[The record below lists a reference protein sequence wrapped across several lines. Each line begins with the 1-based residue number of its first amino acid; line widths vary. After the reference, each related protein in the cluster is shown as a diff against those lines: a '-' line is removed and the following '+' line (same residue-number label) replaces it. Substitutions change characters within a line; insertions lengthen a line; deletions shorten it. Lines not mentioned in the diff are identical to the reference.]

1 MHHRTGLSQGRTRT
15 RPNRSLAVA
24 AAAFVILTA
33 ACSSSNAADEPD
45 VAVALAEASAEFA
58 ATFESDGP
66 PFLHRPIDRVAPTF
80 TLTDQKGEEVSL
92 SDFAGKWVVVDWVF
106 SNCTTFCPLLT
117 GQMNQV
123 HRGLGDAVGDEIQM
137 ITISFDPVRDT
148 PQVLADHSSRV
159 TGGAEGWSWLTG
171 TSEQTDAVAAAYGV
185 SYDPSDPVAGIAQF
199 DHTALMVVIGPD
211 GREKHRYLGT
221 GWADDVMQ
229 RLNAE
234 ALGLAP
240 PPAVVAAEPTA
251 EPAEVNADVAELL
264 APAIA
269 LPWEE
274 FELEPGVSSQVLYQ
288 FPSKG
293 QMLTYVDTVAE
304 DAIGQG
310 VEVKR
315 LELSAMKIRL
325 VKWADDRAVAI
336 GYDTNLAVTVE
347 GESSRAVLDALNVLD
362 SEWCCGTAG
371 D

>member
-1 MHHRTGLSQGRTRT
+1 MHHRTRLPQGHLTT
-15 RPNRSLAVA
+15 RPTRSLAVFA
-24 AAAFVILTA
+24 ALLILTA
-33 ACSSSNAADEPD
+33 ACSGADAADEPD
-45 VAVALAEASAEFA
+45 VVAAIAEASAEFA
-58 ATFESDGP
+58 AATLDADGS
-66 PFLHRPIDRVAPTF
+66 PFLHRPIDRVAPAF

-106 SNCTTFCPLLT
+106 TNCTTFCPLLT

-148 PQVLADHSSRV
+148 PQALLDHSSRV

-171 TSEQTDAVAAAYGV
+171 TSEQTDAVAADYGV
-185 SYDPSDPVAGIAQF
+185 SFDPSDAVAGIAQF

-221 GWADDVMQ
+221 GWSDDVLE
-229 RLNAE
+229 RLNTE

-240 PPAVVAAEPTA
+240 PPAVVAAEPVA
-251 EPAEVNADVAELL
+251 EPAEVSADVAELL

-274 FELEPGVSSQVLYQ
+274 FELEPGVTSQVMYQ
-288 FPSKG
+288 FPSQG
-293 QMLTYVDTVAE
+293 QMLTYVDTVGE
-304 DAIGQG
+304 DAISQG

-315 LELSAMKIRL
+315 LELSAMKVRL
-325 VKWADDRAVAI
+325 VKWADDRAVGI

-347 GESSRAVLDALNVLD
+347 GESSRAVLDALGVLD